1 MCPYS
6 LCVYVFILQC
16 EFIFP
21 LVSYSLPVMSLSL
34 SRAPLCSLFP
44 LPVCISVYSLFY
56 LVSVHVMWCLPLPC
70 LVTIIRVSCAFASS
84 LSFCVF
90 MSVSPSVLC
99 RIVNVTLTFSVPSCP
114 PSSGEVPVPSPSLCF
129 LV

>member
-1 MCPYS
+1 MCPCS
-6 LCVYVFILQC
+6 LCVYLYCSVSSY
-16 EFIFP
+16 FP
-21 LVSYSLPVMSLSL
+21 LCLIPCPSCLSL

-44 LPVCISVYSLFY
+44 LRVCISVYSLFY

-70 LVTIIRVSCAFASS
+70 LITIIRVSCAFASS
-84 LSFCVF
+84 LSFRLF